1 MYSKRMVL
9 RYITKRSQGVYK
21 TNPTLWEYKGY
32 LFLMFLLNRSNW
44 NAL

>member
-21 TNPTLWEYKGY
+21 TNPTLWGYKGY
-32 LFLMFLLNRSNW
+32 LFLMFLLSESNR

>member
-9 RYITKRSQGVYK
+9 RYITKRGQDVYK

-32 LFLMFLLNRSNW
+32 LFLMFLLNRSN
-44 NAL
+44 